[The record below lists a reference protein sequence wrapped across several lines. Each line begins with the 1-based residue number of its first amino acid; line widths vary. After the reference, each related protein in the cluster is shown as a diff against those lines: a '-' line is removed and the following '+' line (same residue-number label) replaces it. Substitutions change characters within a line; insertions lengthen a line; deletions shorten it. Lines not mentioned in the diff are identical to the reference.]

1 MINLDL
7 NLIKTFVVVYE
18 SKSISI
24 ASHKLFVSQPA
35 ISGSIKKLE
44 NFLSVRLFIRKRT
57 GVVPTMEGTEFYN
70 QCKTALNTLRQGV
83 NNLISFNNLSKGHL
97 RIGSSSTIIRVL
109 LTDFITEF
117 SKEYPK
123 IKITIVDGTSGVL
136 LKALRAKEIDL
147 AILSTPISN
156 LSEFLATTITTT
168 TDSFIAAYNFEKD
181 FIDKSQLKNFPLVV
195 QKFPSNNRESFEKVC
210 QLNNLNLT
218 PNYEMTSF
226 GLITD
231 FVEKGL
237 GIGFT
242 IEDFIQKDL
251 KSKRVKI
258 IKTNLT
264 IPKRKV
270 VAIVGK
276 DGTGIV
282 CKKFIEKLQGKFQ
295 K

>member
-70 QCKTALNTLRQGV
+70 QCKTALNTLQQGV